1 MHSLYRYCLFQ
12 SFLCGYKSFRSNAC
26 IIDFNQRIS
35 MLSISHMTDFTLPK
49 TSSLLSVVESIFA
62 ASMTFC
68 RFSRSNGSH
77 CNRSFG
83 MDWCRERISS
93 IACFA
98 RDSDLAP
105 TYTLAPC
112 NASCLTVSSPRPEL
126 IRCRQLGIGD
136 WKMRHNSLSTCNQ
149 YDFAGEI
156 RDRSFGPR
164 HGSRSCTFPRK
175 HCPENYVI
183 NASTRFLCVGMQ
195 NSS

>member
-1 MHSLYRYCLFQ
+1 MYSLHPDCLFQ

-26 IIDFNQRIS
+26 IIDFNKHIS
-35 MLSISHMTDFTLPK
+35 VLSLIDMTNATLPK

-77 CNRSFG
+77 CIRSLG
-83 MDWCRERISS
+83 MDGCWERISL

-126 IRCRQLGIGD
+126 IRLRQLGVRD
-136 WKMRHNSLSTCNQ
+136 WKMDIQLTFHLSL
-149 YDFAGEI
+149 
-156 RDRSFGPR
+156 
-164 HGSRSCTFPRK
+164 
-175 HCPENYVI
+175 VW
-183 NASTRFLCVGMQ
+183 LCRWDQG
-195 NSS
+195 